1 MSDAQERLFAT
12 GAGREADSLVLFTD
26 GVTEARSQIDRNLYG
41 DDRLHDVVA
50 DLGDMP
56 AGQMADAIQQA
67 VLAFSGREIRDDTVV
82 LVLRVP

>member
-1 MSDAQERLFAT
+1 MLPDPELRDSQTSLRT
-12 GAGREADSLVLFTD
+12 GDSLVMFTD

-82 LVLRVP
+82 LVLKVP